1 MSDVAQLLLTLKRQL
16 KARGLTYRELA
27 RALELSEASVK
38 RLFSQQRLTVER
50 LAQIA
55 AVLGLN
61 LAELTALAAADTPK
75 LHSLT
80 REQEARLVGDGKL
93 LVIAV
98 CALNHWTLEEMLAEF
113 RLTRAECL
121 KRLLQ
126 LDRMGLIELL
136 PGDRIRARIARD
148 FDWLPSGPIRSYF
161 RAEGQGDFLEAPFA
175 GLSESAEFVHAML
188 TTPAQAQLLQELR
201 RLRQR
206 FALLHDESLA
216 APLSERYAVGL
227 LLAARRWEPRV
238 FKALRRG
245 DPGRLP
251 ESQAE

>member
-1 MSDVAQLLLTLKRQL
+1 MSDVAQLLITLKRQL
-16 KARGLTYRELA
+16 KARGLTYRDLA
-27 RALELSEASVK
+27 RGLGISEPSVK
-38 RLFSQQRLTVER
+38 RLFSQQRLTVGR

-55 AVLGLN
+55 ALLGLN

-80 REQEARLVGDGKL
+80 REQEARVVGDGKL
-93 LVIAV
+93 LVIAA
-98 CALNHWTLEEMLAEF
+98 CALNHWTLEEMLAEY

-136 PGDRIRARIARD
+136 PGDRIRARVARD
-148 FDWLPSGPIRSYF
+148 FDWLPNGPIRSYF
-161 RAEGQGDFLEAPFA
+161 RAEGQGDFLDGPFA
-175 GLSESAEFVHAML
+175 EAQESADFVHAML
-188 TTPAQAQLLQELR
+188 TPAAQAQLLQELR

-206 FALLHDESLA
+206 VALLHDESLP
-216 APLSERYAVGL
+216 APLSQRYAVGL
-227 LLAARRWEPRV
+227 LLAMRRWEPRV

-245 DPGRLP
+245 G
-251 ESQAE
+251 AAAAGH